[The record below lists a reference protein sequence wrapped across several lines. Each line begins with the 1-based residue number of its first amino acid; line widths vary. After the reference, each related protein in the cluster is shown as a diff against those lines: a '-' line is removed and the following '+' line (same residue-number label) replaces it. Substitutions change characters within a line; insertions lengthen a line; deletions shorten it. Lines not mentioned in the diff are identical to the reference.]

1 MSIDLIEYV
10 NHLLHR
16 NNVAILPGFGA
27 LVATPTPALI
37 DHARGTIYPPSKV
50 ITFNENLKVND
61 GLLMNHIK
69 NIHGVSHQ
77 DARSIVE
84 NFVSS
89 VMAILR
95 EGEPVR
101 LDKIGKFYLNAQGRI
116 VFEAIEKS
124 NFNVETYG
132 LPTLKYYPIAQSARA
147 NTTNSVADTPAPKAA
162 SVPKVQKI
170 QSVDN
175 QNITSEIPAE
185 KSTPSSSVL
194 RWLPSRRTS
203 LLAASII
210 GASLLTAVILFNNQ
224 QKGTTS
230 EDSTN
235 AVTVSENRV
244 NVKPHRE
251 ENSTDEP
258 TDATSPFKDE
268 TVDKTL
274 SQTDN
279 VVAGETTPS
288 VTATPEKSVT
298 PSPSAVVENADKSS
312 NIVFIGSFSNEKN
325 AVRAARKIKRKG
337 FEVYR
342 EKVNGM
348 RRVGTPIFFS
358 SDAEKNK
365 AISRMRR
372 LFGKQ
377 CWERK

>member
-1 MSIDLIEYV
+1 
-10 NHLLHR
+10 
-16 NNVAILPGFGA
+16 
-27 LVATPTPALI
+27 
-37 DHARGTIYPPSKV
+37 
-50 ITFNENLKVND
+50 
-61 GLLMNHIK
+61 
-69 NIHGVSHQ
+69 
-77 DARSIVE
+77 
-84 NFVSS
+84 
-89 VMAILR
+89 
-95 EGEPVR
+95 
-101 LDKIGKFYLNAQGRI
+101 
-116 VFEAIEKS
+116 
-124 NFNVETYG
+124 
-132 LPTLKYYPIAQSARA
+132 
-147 NTTNSVADTPAPKAA
+147 
-162 SVPKVQKI
+162 
-170 QSVDN
+170 
-175 QNITSEIPAE
+175 
-185 KSTPSSSVL
+185 
-194 RWLPSRRTS
+194 
-203 LLAASII
+203 
-210 GASLLTAVILFNNQ
+210 
-224 QKGTTS
+224 
-230 EDSTN
+230 
-235 AVTVSENRV
+235 
-244 NVKPHRE
+244 VKPHRE